1 MLESN
6 LVKKTIKKTIKKN
19 KSKSMLEQTDTL
31 KEELKDDND
40 DNDDNDVSNKTE
52 GVEEVKVDSDKKSA
66 ENGVL
71 NFLIKDI
78 GYGSF

>member
-1 MLESN
+1 
-6 LVKKTIKKTIKKN
+6 
-19 KSKSMLEQTDTL
+19 MLEQTDTL
-31 KEELKDDND
+31 KEELKD